1 MAASARV
8 HINPPAIVVYL
19 GRGLE
24 AAAPASPSLAMFASD
39 GVTDGRWAPHG
50 TTAVSPALR
59 SARGSGP
66 PPGPPVGVD
75 DYGPPATEVRRST
88 ALTSPPAHRER
99 RRAPTRTA
107 CDTTPARGLA
117 AGPILCGY
125 TTLGR
130 PPVPLSPID
139 LSLAL
144 SLCARWQ
151 SLGQKA
157 RDPLPQCSETEK
169 EGATP
174 RPTDQSA
181 CSTPHDEKAP
191 PRHSL
196 LRLPSLRKAFR
207 SGHKSSR
214 ML

>member
-1 MAASARV
+1 
-8 HINPPAIVVYL
+8 
-19 GRGLE
+19 
-24 AAAPASPSLAMFASD
+24 MFASD

-130 PPVPLSPID
+130 PPVPLSLI
-139 LSLAL
+139 SCSL
-144 SLCARWQ
+144 SLCAMAVPRPE
-151 SLGQKA
+151 SSRSAAPVLRDREGRRDSEADRPVRLLYAA
-157 RDPLPQCSETEK
+157 RRES
-169 EGATP
+169 ATP
-174 RPTDQSA
+174 PQLTQAAVPSQSVQERPQILSNAVSIKHTSKGRPA
-181 CSTPHDEKAP
+181 LA
-191 PRHSL
+191 L
-196 LRLPSLRKAFR
+196 GAV
-207 SGHKSSR
+207 KSS
-214 ML
+214 LPLEQCVSPNQS

>member
-1 MAASARV
+1 
-8 HINPPAIVVYL
+8 
-19 GRGLE
+19 
-24 AAAPASPSLAMFASD
+24 MFASD
-39 GVTDGRWAPHG
+39 GVTDGHWTPHG

-88 ALTSPPAHRER
+88 ALTSPPAHFYPHTER

-107 CDTTPARGLA
+107 CTRHAARGLYVGIQLW
-117 AGPILCGY
+117 AGHIGI
-125 TTLGR
+125 
-130 PPVPLSPID
+130 PPVPLSLID

>member
-1 MAASARV
+1 
-8 HINPPAIVVYL
+8 
-19 GRGLE
+19 
-24 AAAPASPSLAMFASD
+24 MFASD

-99 RRAPTRTA
+99 RRAPTRTL
-107 CDTTPARGLA
+107 PATRHPRGALQRGLYYVGIQLW
-117 AGPILCGY
+117 AGHRYLY
-125 TTLGR
+125 R
-130 PPVPLSPID
+130 

-169 EGATP
+169 EAATP
-174 RPTDQSA
+174 RPTDDQSA

>member
-1 MAASARV
+1 
-8 HINPPAIVVYL
+8 
-19 GRGLE
+19 
-24 AAAPASPSLAMFASD
+24 MFASD
-39 GVTDGRWAPHG
+39 GVTDGHWTPHG

-88 ALTSPPAHRER
+88 HHVATCTLLPAHRE
-99 RRAPTRTA
+99 ATRTDA
-107 CDTTPARGLA
+107 HCLHTTPARGLYVGIQLW
-117 AGPILCGY
+117 AGHIGI
-125 TTLGR
+125 
-130 PPVPLSPID
+130 PPVPLSLID

>member
-1 MAASARV
+1 MGHQLPRCAAQR
-8 HINPPAIVVYL
+8 I
-19 GRGLE
+19 R
-24 AAAPASPSLAMFASD
+24 
-39 GVTDGRWAPHG
+39 
-50 TTAVSPALR
+50 
-59 SARGSGP
+59 
-66 PPGPPVGVD
+66 
-75 DYGPPATEVRRST
+75 
-88 ALTSPPAHRER
+88 SPPAHFYQHTER

-107 CDTTPARGLA
+107 CTLHDTRAGPYMWVYNSGQA
-117 AGPILCGY
+117 AGTSLAY
-125 TTLGR
+125 L
-130 PPVPLSPID
+130 L
-139 LSLAL
+139 LSLSL
-144 SLCARWQ
+144 SVRDGQ